1 MKTKESYFNF
11 FQITWENKKKYN
23 LLKKSIIYKLFKYKW
38 GA

>member
-1 MKTKESYFNF
+1 MKTKESYFNIF
-11 FQITWENKKKYN
+11 FQITWEKKKYN